1 MRNTLLAL
9 LAEGAAHGYEIKQG
23 IEQLFGDA
31 MPPINI
37 GQIYTT
43 LGRLERDGL
52 VASAHVAQAGR
63 PDKRVYE
70 LTDAGSAEIRRWLEE
85 PVKEPR
91 LKDEFFTKLILARLP
106 GVAAL
111 NGGTDP
117 QALIARQRRDYLQSL
132 RDLNTLLLRQHGNG
146 DTSAVLLIEGAILHL
161 EADLKWL
168 DLCERRLTEGA

>member
-1 MRNTLLAL
+1 MKHTLLAL
-9 LAEGAAHGYEIKQG
+9 LAGGTAHGYELKQA
-23 IEQLFGDA
+23 IEQTFGDA
-31 MPPINI
+31 WPPLNI

-70 LTDAGSAEIRRWLEE
+70 LTESGKDEVRDWLEE
-85 PVKEPR
+85 PVSGPR

-111 NGGTDP
+111 NGGADLQT
-117 QALIARQRRDYLQSL
+117 LIARQRRDYLQSL
-132 RDLNTLLLRQHGNG
+132 RDLNGLLLRQHPNG
-146 DTSAVLLIEGAILHL
+146 GEQTSAALLIEGAILHL

-168 DLCERRLTEGA
+168 DLCEQRLT

>member
-9 LAEGAAHGYEIKQG
+9 LAEGTAHGYELKHG
-23 IEQLFGDA
+23 IEEMFGDGW
-31 MPPINI
+31 PSINI

-52 VASAHVAQAGR
+52 VASSHVAQAGR
-63 PDKRVYE
+63 PDKRVYD
-70 LTDAGSAEIRRWLEE
+70 LTEAGREEVRRWLEE
-85 PVKEPR
+85 PVSGPR
-91 LKDEFFTKLILARLP
+91 LKDEFFTKLMLARLP

-117 QALIARQRRDYLQSL
+117 RALIARQRRDYLQSL
-132 RDLNTLLLRQHGNG
+132 RDLNGLLLRQHSNG
-146 DTSAVLLIEGAILHL
+146 GDPTSAALLIEGAILHL

-168 DLCERRLTEGA
+168 DVCEQRLT

>member
-9 LAEGAAHGYEIKQG
+9 LAEGSGHGYELKQA
-23 IEQLFGDA
+23 IEQTFGDA
-31 MPPINI
+31 MPQINI
-37 GQIYTT
+37 GQVYTT

-70 LTDAGSAEIRRWLEE
+70 LTEMGREEVRRWLAE
-85 PVKEPR
+85 PVNGPR
-91 LKDEFFTKLILARLP
+91 LKDEFFTKLVLARLP

-111 NGGTDP
+111 NGGTDAR
-117 QALIARQRRDYLQSL
+117 ALIARQRRDYLQSL
-132 RDLNTLLLRQHGNG
+132 RDLNGLLLRQSRDGG
-146 DTSAVLLIEGAILHL
+146 PTSAELLIEGAILHL

-168 DLCERRLTEGA
+168 DLCEQRLT

>member
-1 MRNTLLAL
+1 MRNTILAL
-9 LAEGAAHGYEIKQG
+9 LADGTAHGYELKQA
-23 IEQLFGDA
+23 IEQTFGDA
-31 MPPINI
+31 FPPLNI

-52 VASAHVAQAGR
+52 VASLHVTQAGR
-63 PDKRVYE
+63 PDKKVYD
-70 LTDAGSAEIRRWLEE
+70 LTDAGREEVRRWLDE
-85 PVKEPR
+85 PVSGPR

-117 QALIARQRRDYLQSL
+117 RALIARQRRDYLQSM
-132 RDLNTLLLRQHGNG
+132 RDLNGLLLNQQRNG
-146 DTSAVLLIEGAILHL
+146 AEQTSAALLIEGAIFHL

-168 DLCERRLTEGA
+168 DLCEQRLT